1 VTPDA
6 LQPIVQDEAEGKT
19 ELLDPLLLRA
29 RECVGQVLLE
39 KWRLEVLLGVGGM
52 AAVYAATHR
61 NGSRVAIKILHA
73 ELSISP
79 DVRARFLR
87 EGYAANSVGHDGVV
101 RVSDDD
107 VAEDG
112 AAFLVMELLDG
123 ETLEERRQRH
133 GGRLSEDEVL
143 SVADQVLD
151 VLVAAHAKGIVHRDL
166 KPENIFLTR
175 DGRVKVLDFGIARL
189 RELSSTA
196 SKTTRSGASMGTP
209 HYMPPEQ
216 ARGRWDEVD
225 ARSDLWAVGATM
237 YELLSGQLVHD
248 GETSNEAL
256 LAAMTNHAP
265 PLVSV
270 APKIAASVC
279 YVVDKALGFERER
292 RWQDAAKMQ
301 EAVRHAFHDRH
312 GAPLSTAP
320 KLTVPPEVPNR
331 TLPGEEWTV
340 RQRLR
345 TTAQPVAHS
354 EPPAARALGLLS
366 ANRRRFV
373 LVGAAA
379 ALCAFAVGFAVVSIG
394 RTSTS
399 AVASSIAKPAVSE
412 PVPVSP
418 SAASAFASAAPER
431 AVTQLAPPT
440 VSAPRT
446 LAITELPRA
455 VIAPSAAPTTLVA
468 HPAPAASASA
478 ASQPTRPT
486 CTPPYVL
493 DAHGIKKW
501 KPECF

>member
-1 VTPDA
+1 
-6 LQPIVQDEAEGKT
+6 
-19 ELLDPLLLRA
+19 
-29 RECVGQVLLE
+29 
-39 KWRLEVLLGVGGM
+39 VLLGVGGM

-61 NGSRVAIKILHA
+61 NGSRVAIKVLHA
-73 ELSISP
+73 ELSINP
-79 DVRARFLR
+79 DVRLRFLR
-87 EGYAANSVGHDGVV
+87 EGYAANAVGHDGVV

-123 ETLEERRQRH
+123 ETLEERRQRY
-133 GGRLSEDEVL
+133 GGRLGEDEVL
-143 SVADQVLD
+143 SATDQLLD
-151 VLVAAHAKGIVHRDL
+151 VLVAAHAKGVVHRDL
-166 KPENIFLTR
+166 KPENVFLTR

-209 HYMPPEQ
+209 HFMPPEQ

-237 YELLSGQLVHD
+237 FELLSGQLVHE
-248 GETSNEAL
+248 GETSNEVL

-265 PLVSV
+265 PLASV
-270 APKIAASVC
+270 APTIAPSVC
-279 YVVDKALGFERER
+279 YVVDKALRFERER
-292 RWQDAAKMQ
+292 RWPDATKMQ
-301 EAVRHAFHDRH
+301 EAIRRAFHDRH

-331 TLPGEEWTV
+331 TLAGAAGTV
-340 RQRLR
+340 RQRLP

-366 ANRRRFV
+366 SNRRRFV

-379 ALCAFAVGFAVVSIG
+379 ALCLFVAALAVVSIG

-399 AVASSIAKPAVSE
+399 ALASSSAKRAVSE
-412 PVPVSP
+412 PVSVGS
-418 SAASAFASAAPER
+418 SAASAIASAAPEL
-431 AVTQLAPPT
+431 AVTQLAPFAT
-440 VSAPRT
+440 SAPPA
-446 LAITELPRA
+446 LAITDLPRA
-455 VIAPSAAPTTLVA
+455 VVAPPSAAPTTLVA
-468 HPAPAASASA
+468 HPAPAAATA